1 MMSRMPSPTRRG
13 GRMDAARNTGEEDDG
28 AGDGVR
34 AENAV
39 WPLGEAR
46 RLGERIRESRSPR
59 DYNRMGQ
66 SSARR

>member
-1 MMSRMPSPTRRG
+1 
-13 GRMDAARNTGEEDDG
+13 MDAARNTGEEDDG

-46 RLGERIRESRSPR
+46 RRGERIRESRSPR